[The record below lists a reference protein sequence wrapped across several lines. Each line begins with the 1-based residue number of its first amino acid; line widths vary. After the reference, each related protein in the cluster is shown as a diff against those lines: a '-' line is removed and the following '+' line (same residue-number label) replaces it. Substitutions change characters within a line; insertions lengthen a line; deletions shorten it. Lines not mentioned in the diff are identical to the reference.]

1 MVRENL
7 KKKILIMFLK
17 KKITFSEIN
26 IYFLEIMVLENYFI
40 TIVGCFSCKDNNK
53 CGVLFDI
60 PVARINVT

>member
-7 KKKILIMFLK
+7 KKKNSNYVSEK
-17 KKITFSEIN
+17 EITFSEIN

>member
-1 MVRENL
+1 
-7 KKKILIMFLK
+7 MFLK